1 MKENKLKEKQTNC
14 QQPSLTQPFG
24 PLIVSLFEIIA
35 LFTCQQGICTFGQ
48 AMINDFIKWKRLFF
62 KTFFSKKIDNNFE
75 SFTDQ

>member
-35 LFTCQQGICTFGQ
+35 LFACQQGICTFGQ
-48 AMINDFIKWKRLFF
+48 AMINDFIK
-62 KTFFSKKIDNNFE
+62 
-75 SFTDQ
+75 